1 MFQGKF
7 QYDTT
12 AHFTFDATKV
22 EVSGS
27 TVRLK
32 DLGGATY
39 STSNPTVTS
48 QFRIPFTTITA
59 FAHTASTPA
68 GSEVKYTL
76 RIDGT
81 DYWYNASDATWEES
95 AGTYAQSNTQA
106 EISAALATLVS
117 DLSLSGNHWLTVKAF
132 LHSDAGSARPTITDV
147 TVTASHTEE
156 AADAINECLISA
168 YLTDLFGADYVH
180 DPDFPVRLNVKNHR
194 PFFHGN
200 SLVRPFLKSVDFDS
214 SGYAE
219 ISIVETETVGENLDF
234 FITYYEGPTLKQV
247 PLTRNQVP
255 NQATASL
262 SEIAI
267 VRSDDVG

>member
-1 MFQGKF
+1 VFQGKF
-7 QYDTT
+7 QYDTA

-39 STSNPTVTS
+39 AITNPTVTS
-48 QFRIPFTTITA
+48 QFRVPFTTITA

-68 GSEVKYTL
+68 GSQIKYCL
-76 RIDGT
+76 RIDQV
-81 DYWYNASDATWEES
+81 DYWYNSTSAAWEES
-95 AGTYAQSNTQA
+95 DGTYSQANTQS
-106 EISAALATLVS
+106 EISAALTTLVA
-117 DLSLSGNHWLTVKAF
+117 DLSLSGNHWVTVKAF
-132 LHSDAGSARPTITDV
+132 LHSDAGTARPTLTDV
-147 TVTASHTEE
+147 TVTATQVDG
-156 AADAINECLISA
+156 AADEIDECLISA

-200 SLVRPFLKSVDFDS
+200 RLVRPFLKSVAFNS

-219 ISIVETETVGENLDF
+219 ISIIETESIGENLEF
-234 FITYYEGPTLKQV
+234 FITYYEGPSLKQV
-247 PLTRNQVP
+247 LLTRNQVP

-262 SEIAI
+262 SEIA
-267 VRSDDVG
+267 VVQSDDVG